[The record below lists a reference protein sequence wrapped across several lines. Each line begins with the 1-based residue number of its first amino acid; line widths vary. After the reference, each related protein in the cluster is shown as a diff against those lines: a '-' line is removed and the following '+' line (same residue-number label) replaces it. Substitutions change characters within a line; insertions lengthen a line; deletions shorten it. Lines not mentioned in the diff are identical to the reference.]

1 MPKRKSNVKIEN
13 GKVVLSDKVLKIIE
27 SWRTEE
33 NSIWIDE
40 YLNLLL
46 NNSIVDCKKSR
57 GHHII
62 PCFVFKDDSHK
73 TRKETEPLADKIEGN
88 LIELSVCNHLVAHY
102 HIWKIFKNNL
112 DAKMAFQRSCKQE
125 NIDNLTQEEVYI
137 IGKMEEECAKTNK
150 TEEEIKAKNKEYN
163 EIHKEERNRKKR
175 EYNKT
180 HKKEKTEYNK
190 RYRELHE
197 DDVKK
202 KRKIY
207 NEIHREERNRKGK
220 EYRHQP
226 CYDPIK
232 NDFCTYTAL
241 RARKKRN
248 KEKYK
253 NVIPK
258 DCIIKD
264 GE

>member
-13 GKVVLSDKVLKIIE
+13 GKAVLSDEVLKIIE

-62 PCFVFKDDSHK
+62 PCFVFKDDTHK
-73 TRKETEPLADKIEGN
+73 TRKETESLADKIEGN
-88 LIELSVCNHLVAHY
+88 IIELSICNHLVAHY

-163 EIHKEERNRKKR
+163 EIHKEERNRKNR

-180 HKKEKTEYNK
+180 HKKEKAEYNK
-190 RYRELHE
+190 RYRELNE

-207 NEIHREERNRKGK
+207 NEKNKEERNRKGK
-220 EYRHQP
+220 EYGNQK
-226 CYDPIK
+226 CYDPEEK
-232 NDFCTYTAL
+232 NYCTLYAL
-241 RARKKRN
+241 RTRKRRHP
-248 KEKYK
+248 EKYK
-253 NVIPK
+253 DVTPT
-258 DCIIKD
+258 DYIIKQQ
-264 GE
+264 

>member
-13 GKVVLSDKVLKIIE
+13 GKAVLSDEVLKIIE

-46 NNSIVDCKKSR
+46 NNSIIDCKKSR

-62 PCFVFKDDSHK
+62 PCFVFKDDTHK

-88 LIELSVCNHLVAHY
+88 IIELSICNHLVAHY
-102 HIWKIFKNNL
+102 YIWKIFKNNL
-112 DAKMAFQRSCKQE
+112 DAKIAFQRSCKQE
-125 NIDNLTQEEVYI
+125 NIDNLTQEEIYI
-137 IGKMEEECAKTNK
+137 IGRMEEECAKTNK

-163 EIHKEERNRKKR
+163 TIHREERNRKNR

-180 HKKEKTEYNK
+180 HKKEKAEYNK

-220 EYRHQP
+220 ERGNQQ
-226 CYDPIK
+226 CYDPK
-232 NDFCTYTAL
+232 ENEYCTLYAL
-241 RARKKRN
+241 NARKKRN

-253 NVIPK
+253 DVIPK
-258 DCIIKD
+258 DCVIKD
-264 GE
+264 EE